1 MLSQAHIGTVDSFCA
16 EMVREFF
23 HLLDLSPD
31 FKIVT
36 DKQEEQLINASLN
49 EVLTQA
55 FEEGSVGS
63 LADAFA
69 GERDDRRLMDMVLSL
84 YRFMQSHPF
93 PERWLS
99 EKVAMY
105 FPDEADRQRLS
116 PWERVLL
123 DYAGERLPTVWGCF
137 PGRWRSAGR
146 RKQWNGP
153 MPGPWK
159 RTGAP
164 FPKWRSWP
172 GPETGTAFPSWLA
185 ALPRPGGA
193 PCGVMTGTL

>member
-1 MLSQAHIGTVDSFCA
+1 
-16 EMVREFF
+16 MVREFF

-105 FPDEADRQRLS
+105 FPDEADRQRIS
-116 PWERVLL
+116 PWERVIL
-123 DYAGERLPTVWGCF
+123 DYAGEASAHCVGLLSRALEECREEEAVERAYAGAPGKGPERLSQMEELARAGDWDGPF
-137 PGRWRSAGR
+137 PAGLRLCPGPAGR
-146 RKQWNGP
+146 PAG
-153 MPGPWK
+153 
-159 RTGAP
+159 
-164 FPKWRSWP
+164 
-172 GPETGTAFPSWLA
+172 L
-185 ALPRPGGA
+185 
-193 PCGVMTGTL
+193 